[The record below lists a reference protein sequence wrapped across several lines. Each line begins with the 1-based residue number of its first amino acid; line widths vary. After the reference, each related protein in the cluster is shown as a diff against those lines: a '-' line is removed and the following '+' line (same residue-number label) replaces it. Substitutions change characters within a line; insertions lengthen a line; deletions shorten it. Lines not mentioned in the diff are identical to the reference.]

1 MVNMPTISFSSRGA
15 SRARLHEDVAVSC
28 NGCGNSFSVDEEYFN
43 FDTAGE
49 NEIAGDL
56 YVYCPNCKERI
67 KIWFR
72 RLTKPDK
79 KYEYINVETTGADLV
94 KGFGKEAEVN
104 VLKNISLIRKV
115 FNEKLIKLIASNPQY
130 LQDIEWRELEHL
142 LSVAFERIGFGVEL
156 TPSSKDGGKDIV
168 LTCRVRGDD
177 HTYYV
182 EVKHWRSHEK
192 VGKRHTTEFLN
203 VIVNE
208 GVSGGLFIST
218 YGQSKNAIES
228 LTSIDRRL
236 LKFGDERKIE
246 TICKTYI
253 KTQEGLVIPE
263 ESLVDIL
270 YEYTI

>member
-1 MVNMPTISFSSRGA
+1 MPTFSFSSHGA
-15 SRARLHEDVAVSC
+15 SRAHLNEEVAVNCYS
-28 NGCGNSFSVDEEYFN
+28 CGNSFSVDEEYFN
-43 FDTAGE
+43 FDTIGE

-56 YVYCPNCKERI
+56 DLDCPNCKERI
-67 KIWFR
+67 EIWFR
-72 RLTKPDK
+72 RITKPNK
-79 KYEYINVETTGADLV
+79 AYEYINVGTNGAELA

-104 VLKNISLIRKV
+104 ALNNISLIRKV
-115 FNEKLIKLIASNPQY
+115 FSENLIKLIASNPRH

-142 LSVAFERIGFGVEL
+142 LAVAFEKIGFGVEL

-168 LTCRVRGDD
+168 LTCRALGDD
-177 HTYYV
+177 HTYFV

-192 VGKRHTTEFLN
+192 VGKRHTTEFLK
-203 VIVNE
+203 VLVNE
-208 GVSGGLFIST
+208 EVRGGLFIST

-246 TICKTYI
+246 AICKTYI
-253 KTQEGLVIPE
+253 KTQEGLVLPE